1 VTAPPSELG
10 IKRSTAE
17 SHILRGGRRLLR
29 KSVSLAESAARRLPD
44 PFHLYIR
51 FLVKHK
57 CPANLIKPRTFS
69 EKVLAKLIFDRN
81 PLLPTLADKLTARD
95 YIAQHV
101 GGEYLPRL
109 LATWRSADEVD
120 IEPQWNRVVVKPNHG
135 SGWVSFIPDT
145 RSVDVIALRNACR
158 GWLACN
164 FGEQQSEWAYK
175 AIPPR
180 ILAEEWIGPPRR
192 EEVTDYKFF
201 CFDGEPRIF
210 KIAGWGRQGRRG
222 MHYDLDLNE
231 LGITAGEER
240 LSGPA
245 VRPLNFDKMLALS
258 RTLSSGLDFLRVDMY
273 NVDGRIYIGELTN
286 YPQAGILPYIP
297 YSLDELGGCWKLESM
312 TYLPFSRLRRA
323 LVGGRRNAGRR

>member
-1 VTAPPSELG
+1 
-10 IKRSTAE
+10 
-17 SHILRGGRRLLR
+17 
-29 KSVSLAESAARRLPD
+29 
-44 PFHLYIR
+44 
-51 FLVKHK
+51 
-57 CPANLIKPRTFS
+57 
-69 EKVLAKLIFDRN
+69 
-81 PLLPTLADKLTARD
+81 
-95 YIAQHV
+95 
-101 GGEYLPRL
+101 
-109 LATWRSADEVD
+109 
-120 IEPQWNRVVVKPNHG
+120 
-135 SGWVSFIPDT
+135 
-145 RSVDVIALRNACR
+145 
-158 GWLACN
+158 
-164 FGEQQSEWAYK
+164 
-175 AIPPR
+175 
-180 ILAEEWIGPPRR
+180 
-192 EEVTDYKFF
+192 
-201 CFDGEPRIF
+201 
-210 KIAGWGRQGRRG
+210 